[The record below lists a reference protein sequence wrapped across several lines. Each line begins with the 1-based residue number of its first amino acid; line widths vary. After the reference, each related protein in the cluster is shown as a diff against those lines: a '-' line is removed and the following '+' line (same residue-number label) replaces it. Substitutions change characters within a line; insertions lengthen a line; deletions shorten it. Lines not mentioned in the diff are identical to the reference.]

1 MSRKIVGTVGS
12 RVLDSLKM
20 DRGDLIVG
28 ALGERAE
35 SATIMID
42 SAKVAFIHSQHTQH
56 ANGHTKHKTFTPR
69 THHTRFIQMLAD
81 M

>member
-1 MSRKIVGTVGS
+1 MGTVGS

-28 ALGERAE
+28 ALGERRRAE

-42 SAKVAFIHSQHTQH
+42 SAKVAFIHRALDEGSNT
-56 ANGHTKHKTFTPR
+56 NYKT
-69 THHTRFIQMLAD
+69 
-81 M
+81 